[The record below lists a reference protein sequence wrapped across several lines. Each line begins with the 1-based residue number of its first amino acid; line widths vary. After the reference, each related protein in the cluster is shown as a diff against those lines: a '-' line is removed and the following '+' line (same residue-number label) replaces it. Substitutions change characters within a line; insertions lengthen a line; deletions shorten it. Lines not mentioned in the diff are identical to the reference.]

1 MHRRTRTLTVAV
13 STLALAAAPLAASAL
28 GSTPTPSPERADA
41 LLAGPTAP
49 APAVGADEAALREQV
64 QQAAEQARAQHA
76 APGTTRDG
84 RTTAV
89 PGSTQLEAGLDQLVA
104 DGAVGVTAQVE
115 TADGTW
121 SGASGTTTLDG
132 SDPALTIADFRA
144 ASNTK
149 MMVATLVMQE
159 VEAGT
164 WTLDTRV
171 DDIIPGLFPDHPEVT
186 IRHLLGHT
194 TGAPL
199 GTYELITPY
208 IEDPSDWED
217 FVGALS
223 RDYSDQEHVD
233 AVNAVPWAG
242 EPGTA
247 MTYSNAGYV
256 ALGMLLEEVNG
267 RTVANLLRERVLRP
281 TGLRNTSLPTVSD
294 RRGSGLQGAMFT
306 EQGWFPLP
314 DFDPDVFSH
323 SGSLVTTAADLN
335 DFTEAL
341 MSGELV
347 DQSTVDTML
356 TPSVPN
362 ELNYGLGV
370 YAIPDPCTEPGEPVE
385 YLYGHDG
392 ATFDTLSLAFSSR
405 DGSRQFSLGVA
416 GRDLTATQDG
426 LYDINDALV
435 PLLLATC

>member
-1 MHRRTRTLTVAV
+1 MHRRTITMTVA
-13 STLALAAAPLAASAL
+13 SMSLALAAAPIAAVGVGTGPEDERTAL
-28 GSTPTPSPERADA
+28 GTVAA
-41 LLAGPTAP
+41 
-49 APAVGADEAALREQV
+49 GADEDVLRGQLLEASAQARSDRAALAQGSRE
-64 QQAAEQARAQHA
+64 
-76 APGTTRDG
+76 GTSADLD
-84 RTTAV
+84 ASVV
-89 PGSTQLEAGLDQLVA
+89 PTSVLDTGLDQLVA
-104 DGAVGVTAQVE
+104 EGAVGVSAEVE
-115 TADGTW
+115 TPDLAW
-121 SGASGTTTLDG
+121 SGSAGTTRLGG
-132 SDPALTIADFRA
+132 SDPALTIGDFRA

-159 VEAGT
+159 VENGT
-164 WTLDTRV
+164 WTLDTLV

-194 TGAPL
+194 SGAPL

-208 IEDPSDWED
+208 IADPTDWDD
-217 FVGALS
+217 FLGALNRS
-223 RDYSDQEHVD
+223 YTDQEHVD
-233 AVNAVPWAG
+233 AVNAAPWTG

-256 ALGMLLEEVNG
+256 ALGMLLEEVND
-267 RTVANLLRERVLRP
+267 RSVSNLVRERVLRP
-281 TGLRNTSLPTVSD
+281 TGLRNTSLPTTPD

-306 EQGWFPLP
+306 EQGWFDLP
-314 DFDPDVFSH
+314 AFDPDVFSH
-323 SGSLVTTAADLN
+323 SGSMVTTTTDLN

-347 DQSTVDTML
+347 EQTTVDTML

-362 ELNYGLGV
+362 EMNYGLGV

-392 ATFDTLSLAFSSR
+392 ATFGTLSLAFSSR
-405 DGSRQFSLGVA
+405 DGSRQFSLGVT